1 MYFLFLK
8 SLSDS
13 IISGFKSVISFIVKY
28 PKQAIAILLCAFA
41 LYGGLKVKESF
52 DDLKQQN
59 TALVSKLNTA
69 NKLNSQLKLDVAAA
83 VSVNEENQV
92 TIEHLSV
99 AAIDSKNQIEELK
112 KVKEVIHTKVVTI
125 RETIAQSKPE
135 DDGPLAKVL
144 KDTIAT
150 IQKDREEAE

>member
-13 IISGFKSVISFIVKY
+13 IISGFKSIISFIVKY

-59 TALVSKLNTA
+59 TTLTSKLDTA
-69 NKLNSQLKLDVAAA
+69 NKLNGQLKLDVATV
-83 VSVNEENQV
+83 VSVNKENQE
-92 TIEHLSV
+92 TIKHLSV
-99 AAIDSKNQIEELK
+99 AAVDSKKQIEELK
-112 KVKEVIHTKVVTI
+112 KVKEVIHTKVITI
-125 RETIAQSKPE
+125 RETIAQTKPE
-135 DDGPLAKVL
+135 DDGPIAKVL

-150 IQKDREEAE
+150 IQKDREQAE